1 MYTVYMWKFSEPQ
14 TKKEVWPQ
22 TRLLLKANL
31 LTSSFL
37 EQWKRTTLQTNH
49 PSLISVWNYWL
60 SSWNLVMWVGLIG
73 KKNDESSNGGT
84 SSALVTQCRR
94 QFSGSRVDQWM
105 WLCEAPMPHPAVG
118 VHALWRL
125 DDLRDGKVDV
135 VGVADARSDAAE
147 TRKCS
152 MDLQA
157 SS

>member
-60 SSWNLVMWVGLIG
+60 SSWNLVMWLGLIG

-94 QFSGSRVDQWM
+94 QVSGSRVDQWT
-105 WLCEAPMPHPAVG
+105 WGTDATSCCWGSRALAPWWPPWWEGRCGGCCRCKKWCRWNPQMLHEPAG
-118 VHALWRL
+118 IIIRN
-125 DDLRDGKVDV
+125 
-135 VGVADARSDAAE
+135 
-147 TRKCS
+147 
-152 MDLQA
+152 
-157 SS
+157 